1 MKKVLIV
8 GQGIA
13 GTVLACTLQRHGV
26 EVQIMDAGFPHSSS
40 AAAAGVIN
48 PITGKRYARSWLF
61 DRLFPAAQVFYKQLE
76 AEHGIQIWHDHVV
89 ERLLKTPEE
98 INNWSLRCGMPEFSD
113 WMSDVEDNGVWS
125 PYIRPGFKI
134 GRTRQ
139 AARVNFP
146 LLMQT
151 LREKWVTEGNYQS
164 QVFDFQLIAQYRAQ
178 YNLIVFCDGFR
189 AQQNPFFGHLQWQL
203 SKGELL
209 LIRFPAQAAPLPD
222 QILKGKILV
231 APVGDGLY
239 WAGSN
244 NVWNIEDEMPTEQ
257 GGVFLREALYTMFE
271 TLVEIVAHR
280 AAVRPTVKDRRPYVG
295 LHPDFKDIGIFNGM
309 GSKGALLSPYWAE
322 HFAQHLLEGTELDEE
337 VDVRRIVR

>member
-40 AAAAGVIN
+40 AAAAGIIN

-61 DRLFPAAQVFYKQLE
+61 DRLYPAAQAFYQQIE
-76 AEHGIQIWHDHVV
+76 QEYGIRIWHDHVV
-89 ERLLKTPEE
+89 ERMLKTPEE

-113 WMSDVEDNGVWS
+113 WMTDIEDRGVWS

-146 LLMQT
+146 LLMKAV
-151 LREKWVTEGNYQS
+151 RNKWTNNGNFINQA
-164 QVFDFQLIAQYRAQ
+164 FDFQSVDKYRTL
-178 YNLIVFCDGFR
+178 YDLIVFCDGFR
-189 AQQNPFFGHLQWQL
+189 AQKNPFFSYLQWQL

-209 LIRFPAQAAPLPD
+209 LIRLPEQSAPLPD
-222 QILKGKILV
+222 QILKGKTLI

-244 NVWNIEDEMPTEQ
+244 NVWDIEDEMPTEQ
-257 GGVFLREALYTMFE
+257 GGVFLREALHTMFE
-271 TLVEIVAHR
+271 SSFEVVAHR
-280 AAVRPTVKDRRPYVG
+280 AAVRPTVKDRRPYIG
-295 LHPDFKDIGIFNGM
+295 LHPEYNGIGIFNGM
-309 GSKGALLSPYWAE
+309 GSKGALLSPYWAV
-322 HFAQHLLEGTELDEE
+322 HFAQHLLEGTELDAE
-337 VDVRRIVR
+337 VNVRRS

>member
-1 MKKVLIV
+1 VKKVLIV

-13 GTVLACTLQRHGV
+13 GTVLACTLQRHDV
-26 EVQIMDAGFPHSSS
+26 EVHIIDAGFPYSSS
-40 AAAAGVIN
+40 SVAAGVIN

-61 DRLFPAAQVFYKQLE
+61 DRLFPAAQAFYQQIE
-76 AEHGIQIWHDHVV
+76 QAYDIRIWHDHVV

-113 WMSDVEDNGVWS
+113 WMTDIADSGVWS
-125 PYIRPGFKI
+125 PYVRAGFKI

-151 LREKWVTEGNYQS
+151 LRAKWELEGNHIK
-164 QVFDFQLIAQYRAQ
+164 QVFDFQLIETYRSQYD
-178 YNLIVFCDGFR
+178 LIVFCDGFR
-189 AQQNPFFGHLQWQL
+189 AHQNPFFSHLQWQL

-209 LIRFPAQAAPLPD
+209 LIRLPEKSAPLPD

-231 APVGDGLY
+231 APVDDGLY

-244 NVWNIEDEMPTEQ
+244 NLWDIEDEMPTEQ
-257 GGVFLREALYTMFE
+257 GGVFLREALHVMFE
-271 TLVEIVAHR
+271 SPVEIVAHR
-280 AAVRPTVKDRRPYVG
+280 AAVRPTVKDRRPYIG
-295 LHPDFKDIGIFNGM
+295 LHPDYKGIGIFNGM

-322 HFAQHLLEGTELDEE
+322 HFAQHLLEGKELDAE
-337 VDVRRIVR
+337 VDVRRISR